1 MITTRLT
8 QTSSPA
14 YRAELANSWL
24 QWSPELVEEPQRL
37 SVAELAECMCPDLC
51 DRDHPNE

>member
-1 MITTRLT
+1 MITTRLA

-24 QWSPELVEEPQRL
+24 QWSPELVEDPPRL
-37 SVAELAECMCPDLC
+37 NVAELAECLCPDLC